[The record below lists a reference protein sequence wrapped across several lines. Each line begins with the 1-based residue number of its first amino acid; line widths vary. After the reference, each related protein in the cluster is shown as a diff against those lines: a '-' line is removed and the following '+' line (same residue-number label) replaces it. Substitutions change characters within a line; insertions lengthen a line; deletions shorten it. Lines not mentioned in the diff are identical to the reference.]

1 MKINKLIQFLA
12 ITAVLLTGCKEE
24 TAQQE
29 AVAQET
35 GGLKSAF
42 KDDFYIGAAINA
54 DQINEADAKAGA
66 VLLKE
71 FNSITPE
78 NIMKWMHIQ
87 PGPDSFDFALPD
99 KFVALGEKQEKF
111 IIGHTLVWHSQLAPY
126 VEQIKDVAEME
137 VALTKHINTIV
148 GRYKGRVGGW
158 DVVNE
163 ALNEDGTLRET
174 PFLKTMGESYLEKAF
189 KLAAA
194 ADPEA
199 ELYYNDY
206 NIEQPAK
213 RAGCIAMIK
222 KLQAAGVKIDG
233 VGIQGHWSIA
243 GLPFDDIEKSI
254 EEFAALGL
262 KVHFTEVDI
271 TMLPNPWDL
280 KGAEVS
286 QNFPG
291 SPFMNPYPDTLPV
304 AKQEEQAVA
313 YERLFNLLLKHRD
326 KVERVT
332 FWGIGDGNSWLNGWP
347 IKDRT
352 NYPLLFDR
360 NFEPKPAY
368 NSVMEVKKKAKP

>member
-1 MKINKLIQFLA
+1 MKARKLIHLLA
-12 ITAVLLTGCKEE
+12 FTAVLLAACKEE
-24 TAQQE
+24 TTQQQADAE
-29 AVAQET
+29 AT
-35 GGLKSAF
+35 TGLKDAF

-54 DQINEADAKAGA
+54 DQINEADPKAA
-66 VLLKE
+66 ALLLKE
-71 FNSITPE
+71 FNCITPE
-78 NIMKWMHIQ
+78 NHMKWMHIQ
-87 PGPDSFDFALPD
+87 PGPDSFDFSLPD
-99 KFVALGEKQEKF
+99 KFVALGERQGKF
-111 IIGHTLVWHSQLAPY
+111 IVGHTLVWHSQLAPY
-126 VEQIKDVAEME
+126 VEQIKDAAEME
-137 VALTKHINTIV
+137 AALTKHINTIV
-148 GRYKGRVGGW
+148 GRYKGRVNGW

-174 PFLKTMGESYLEKAF
+174 VFLKTMGEGYLEKAF

-194 ADPEA
+194 ADPQA

-222 KLQAAGVKIDG
+222 KLQAAGVKING

-243 GLPFDDIEKSI
+243 GLPYDDIEKSM

-291 SPFMNPYPDTLPV
+291 SPYMNPYPDSLPG
-304 AKQEEQAVA
+304 AKQIEQAEA
-313 YERLFNLLLKHRD
+313 YRRLFELLLKHRD

-368 NSVMEVKKKAKP
+368 NSVVGLKKKTKP

>member
-1 MKINKLIQFLA
+1 MKAKKLIHLLA
-12 ITAVLLTGCKEE
+12 FTAVLLAACKEE
-24 TAQQE
+24 TTQQE
-29 AVAQET
+29 AVAQA
-35 GGLKSAF
+35 GLKDAYKS
-42 KDDFYIGAAINA
+42 DFYIGAAINA
-54 DQINEADAKAGA
+54 DQINEVDPKAA
-66 VLLKE
+66 ALLLKE
-71 FNSITPE
+71 FNCITPE
-78 NIMKWMHIQ
+78 NHMKWMHIQ
-87 PGPDSFDFALPD
+87 PGPDNFDFSLPD
-99 KFVALGEKQEKF
+99 KFVALGERQDKF
-111 IIGHTLVWHSQLAPY
+111 IIGHTLVWHSQLAPF
-126 VEQIKDVAEME
+126 VEQIKDAAGME
-137 VALTKHINTIV
+137 AALTKHINTIV
-148 GRYKGRVGGW
+148 GRYKGRVNGW

-174 PFLKTMGESYLEKAF
+174 PFLKTMGEAYLEKAF

-194 ADPEA
+194 ADPQA

-222 KLQAAGVKIDG
+222 KLQAAGVKING

-243 GLPFDDIEKSI
+243 GLPYDDIEKSI

-262 KVHFTEVDI
+262 KVHFTELDI

-291 SPFMNPYPDTLPV
+291 SPYMNPYPDSLPV
-304 AKQEEQAVA
+304 AKQEEQAEA
-313 YERLFNLLLKHRD
+313 YRQLFELLLKHRD
-326 KVERVT
+326 QVERVT

-368 NSVMEVKKKAKP
+368 KSVVKLKVKP

>member
-1 MKINKLIQFLA
+1 MKSIKFIQFLA
-12 ITAVLLTGCKEE
+12 ITALLLAGCKEE

-29 AVAQET
+29 AGAQEA
-35 GGLKSAF
+35 GGLKDAY
-42 KDDFYIGAAINA
+42 KDAFYIGAAINA
-54 DQINEADAKAGA
+54 DQINEADPKAA
-66 VLLKE
+66 ALLLKE

-78 NIMKWMHIQ
+78 NHMKWMHIQ

-99 KFVALGEKQEKF
+99 KFVALGEKHGMN
-111 IIGHTLVWHSQLAPY
+111 IVGHTLVWHSQLAPF
-126 VEQIKDVAEME
+126 VEQIKDAAEME
-137 VALTKHINTIV
+137 AALTKHINTIV
-148 GRYKGRVGGW
+148 GRYKGRVNGW

-174 PFLKTMGESYLEKAF
+174 PFLKTMGEGYLEKAF

-243 GLPFDDIEKSI
+243 GLPYEDIEKSV
-254 EEFAALGL
+254 EEFSALGL

-280 KGAEVS
+280 KGAEVN

-291 SPFMNPYPDTLPV
+291 SPYMNPYPDSLPV

-313 YERLFNLLLKHRD
+313 YQRLFELLLKHRD

-368 NSVMEVKKKAKP
+368 NSVMELKVKP